1 MVSDPVRTRYGVGDV
16 RIDHAAGVPLGLRR
30 SNFAPRS
37 FPVPPATD
45 WDDQPNIHDARRL
58 YRPAYDDDEDDRVV
72 LPMQPRRT
80 ALLIAAAIAI
90 LFIVVCAS
98 IAFSGISAT
107 TLITNNRNHSGAVQ
121 PPH

>member
-1 MVSDPVRTRYGVGDV
+1 V

-30 SNFAPRS
+30 SNIAPRS
-37 FPVPPATD
+37 FPAQPETD

-58 YRPAYDDDEDDRVV
+58 RRQTYEYEDDDRVV
-72 LPMQPRRT
+72 IPMHPRRT
-80 ALLIAAAIAI
+80 ALFVAAAIAI

-107 TLITNNRNHSGAVQ
+107 TLITNNGNHPGAVQ
-121 PPH
+121 APH

>member
-1 MVSDPVRTRYGVGDV
+1 MVSDPVRTRYGVGEV

-37 FPVPPATD
+37 FPVPPTTD
-45 WDDQPNIHDARRL
+45 WDDEPNVHDGRRL
-58 YRPAYDDDEDDRVV
+58 RHDPYDYDDDRVE
-72 LPMQPRRT
+72 LPMEPRRT
-80 ALLIAAAIAI
+80 ALLIAGAIAI

-107 TLITNNRNHSGAVQ
+107 TLIGHNGNQ
-121 PPH
+121 PSAPQAPR